1 MLNNS
6 QNKESYGADGGAYNR
21 NIVFCGLQVDGPI
34 NGRRGGGGGKVT
46 SGSLRYMN

>member
-6 QNKESYGADGGAYNR
+6 QNKESYGGAYNR

-34 NGRRGGGGGKVT
+34 NGRRGGGGRLQAAVYGT
-46 SGSLRYMN
+46 